1 MVLICKTGGQGPCG
15 RPGCTYAIQYIF
27 SSSLSIELCNR
38 LSLFSPVDSHQG
50 NPKHCNSSTMPF
62 SKCDIDMYVWIIYV
76 RGNVYFCGQRR
87 VADLDIKSLVSLRVW
102 SRTDKSDFLPATK
115 LAWRSRTE
123 WGRGRVCAEFE
134 KWRENYLVHSGHLP
148 SLVIQLVTPNWLKSQ
163 YWIPFW
169 FVVYHDGVRPHDQ
182 ILFWFSEQS
191 LLRVNHG

>member
-87 VADLDIKSLVSLRVW
+87 VADLDINSLVSLRVS

-134 KWRENYLVHSGHLP
+134 KWRENNLGALWT
-148 SLVIQLVTPNWLKSQ
+148 LA
-163 YWIPFW
+163 
-169 FVVYHDGVRPHDQ
+169 
-182 ILFWFSEQS
+182 
-191 LLRVNHG
+191 